1 MRLSLPIKI
10 LLWFFLNLAIL
21 VAVFVLLFSAEYQ
34 FNLDWL
40 FASAARQRVDA
51 MRDLVVDDL
60 NTHPPDEWEDVL
72 DRFSTAYR
80 VRFTLFDDRGRHLLG
95 PIEELP
101 PTVRQEMG
109 PMLRP
114 PPPPFRPLSPSRPA
128 PPPSPAAPA
137 TAASGQKLF
146 LRTLSPT
153 RYWLA
158 VAARV
163 DNPQA
168 GGPMHLNIVAE
179 AASAGM
185 GGLIIDPTPWIR
197 LAAGAVVFSVLF
209 WLPLLRGLTR
219 AIRQITLAT
228 RQIAEGRF
236 DARVHI
242 RRRDELGSLAEA
254 INQMAVRLDGLL
266 KGQKRFLGDVA
277 HELCSPLARL
287 QLTLGIIEQQADGSE
302 RQQRYARTAME
313 KSEQIARLV
322 DQLLAFSRASLGESG
337 VRWQAVDLRT
347 VAEAAVRQ
355 EIGETAAD
363 GTNGHHGLADIR
375 LDIAAGLKV
384 RADEELL
391 GRALGNLLRNA
402 VRHGGGSG
410 ITVHAA
416 PTDGE
421 DTARRP
427 KVEIV
432 VADHGPGV
440 PPEELPKIFDAFYRV
455 ETARTRETG
464 GVGLGLSIVRMC
476 VEACGGTVSARNR
489 TTGGSGLEVVLRLEE
504 KSEVGNGK
512 SEVGENQP

>member
-1 MRLSLPIKI
+1 MRLSLPLKI

-60 NTHPPDEWEDVL
+60 NTHSPDEWEDVL

-114 PPPPFRPLSPSRPA
+114 PPPLRPPLF
-128 PPPSPAAPA
+128 PAAPA
-137 TAASGQKLF
+137 TAASEQKLF

-168 GGPMHLNIVAE
+168 GSPMHLNIVAE
-179 AASAGM
+179 AANAGM
-185 GGLIIDPTPWIR
+185 GGLIIDPTPWVR

-337 VRWQAVDLRT
+337 VRWQAVDLRA

-363 GTNGHHGLADIR
+363 GTNGHHGLPDIR

-410 ITVHAA
+410 ITVQAA
-416 PTDGE
+416 PANGGG
-421 DTARRP
+421 TARRP
-427 KVEIV
+427 EVEIV

-489 TTGGSGLEVVLRLEE
+489 TSGGSGLEVVLRLEE
-504 KSEVGNGK
+504 KSEVG
-512 SEVGENQP
+512 ENQP

>member
-80 VRFTLFDDRGRHLLG
+80 VRFALFDDRGRHLLG

-101 PTVRQEMG
+101 PTVRQEMQ

-114 PPPPFRPLSPSRPA
+114 PPPPLRPLSPPRPA
-128 PPPSPAAPA
+128 PPPFPAA
-137 TAASGQKLF
+137 AASGEKLF

-168 GGPMHLNIVAE
+168 GGAMRLNIVAE

-185 GGLIIDPTPWIR
+185 GGLIIDPTPWVR

-236 DARVHI
+236 DARVRI

-287 QLTLGIIEQQADGSE
+287 QLTLGIIEQQTGDAE
-302 RQQRYARTAME
+302 RQRHYARTAME

-337 VRWQAVDLRT
+337 VRLQAVDLRAL
-347 VAEAAVRQ
+347 AEAAVRQ
-355 EIGETAAD
+355 EIGESVID
-363 GTNGHHGLADIR
+363 GTNGYPGAPDIR
-375 LDIAAGLKV
+375 LDVAAGLKV

-402 VRHGGGSG
+402 VRHGGGGG
-410 ITVHAA
+410 ITVRAA
-416 PTDGE
+416 PVNGGNGTCKPE
-421 DTARRP
+421 
-427 KVEIV
+427 VEIV
-432 VADHGPGV
+432 VADQGPGV
-440 PPEELPKIFDAFYRV
+440 PSEELPKIFDAFYRV
-455 ETARTRETG
+455 ETARTREAG

-489 TTGGSGLEVVLRLEE
+489 ANGGSGLEVVLRLEE
-504 KSEVGNGK
+504 KSEA
-512 SEVGENQP
+512 GEN

>member
-21 VAVFVLLFSAEYQ
+21 VTVFVLLFSAEYQ

-51 MRDLVVDDL
+51 MRALVVDDL

-72 DRFSTAYR
+72 ERFSTAYH

-95 PIEELP
+95 PIEDLPAEVRLELQP
-101 PTVRQEMG
+101 F
-109 PMLRP
+109 LRP
-114 PPPPFRPLSPSRPA
+114 PTPARRPLSSPA
-128 PPPSPAAPA
+128 PPAPPSVTEP
-137 TAASGQKLF
+137 KIF
-146 LRTLSPT
+146 LRTLAPT

-168 GGPMHLNIVAE
+168 GGAMRLNIIAE
-179 AASAGM
+179 APSAGM
-185 GGLIIDPTPWIR
+185 GGLIIDPTPWVR

-219 AIRQITLAT
+219 SLRQITHAT

-236 DARVHI
+236 DARVHT
-242 RRRDELGSLAEA
+242 RRHDELGLLAEA
-254 INQMAVRLDGLL
+254 INQMAMRLDGLL

-287 QLTLGIIEQQADGSE
+287 QLTLGIIEQHAGDSA

-322 DQLLAFSRASLGESG
+322 DQLLVFSRASLGESG
-337 VRWQAVDLRT
+337 ARLQVVGVLTA
-347 VAEAAVRQ
+347 AEAAVRQ
-355 EIGETAAD
+355 ETGETGEIQDREAA
-363 GTNGHHGLADIR
+363 HGGAAPDIR
-375 LDIAAGLKV
+375 LDIPAGLDV
-384 RADEELL
+384 RADPELL
-391 GRALGNLLRNA
+391 GRALSNLLRNA
-402 VRHGGGSG
+402 LRHGAGSG
-410 ITVHAA
+410 ITVRAA
-416 PTDGE
+416 STDE
-421 DTARRP
+421 QP
-427 KVEIV
+427 PQVEII
-432 VADHGPGV
+432 VADRGPGV
-440 PPEELPKIFDAFYRV
+440 PPEELPRIFDAFYRV
-455 ETARTRETG
+455 DSARTRETG

-476 VEACGGTVSARNR
+476 VEACGGTVIARNR
-489 TTGGSGLEVVLRLEE
+489 AAGGSGLEVVLRLTAEE
-504 KSEVGNGK
+504 VE
-512 SEVGENQP
+512 E